1 MNLSNLMPGESRK
14 KLSRLLCVTAL
25 STCSV
30 FAYAQQ
36 QQVKLTGSNL
46 PLKSVFQQIEK
57 QTDLS
62 IDYRSQDV
70 DDSRIVKQMPKAT
83 TVQQAMN
90 QLLAGT
96 DCVVTFSN
104 GHIIIKKQ
112 VANTTNQQSKLV
124 KGTIVDA
131 TGMPVI
137 GANVMVKG
145 TTNGT
150 ITDMDGNFS
159 LEAPVGA
166 TLVVSYVGYSNQEIK
181 VGNQKNLSIA
191 LKEDSEALDELV
203 VVGYMT
209 QKKASLT
216 GAVASMKMEEN
227 LNTISTT
234 SVGNLLAGK
243 MAGVNIGTTS
253 GIPGNNPEISIRT
266 TSSWKE
272 KKYNPQPV
280 TYVIDGVVRD
290 ATDFNNLS
298 SNEIENISV
307 LKDAASAAIY
317 GSRSSGG
324 VIIVTTKKG
333 KEGKPTINYS
343 YGFSVDSR
351 TGNQD
356 LTDGVQTAELYNRVN
371 PNPSSNWTQEEIDHI
386 ASINGGWGY
395 NQLDAVWQNPTTQTH
410 NLSISGGSD
419 KIQYFGAASYVKQEG
434 FLKPMTYD
442 KYNVRLNVTADVT
455 KDLEVFVGFS
465 LNNNKTGRTATDGND
480 GNTYPND
487 TYQKLRIW
495 QPEQPVFTDSGKLMD
510 YGWSGNVGA
519 RVRGDDG
526 YHYEKFLKSTAT
538 FKATYKMPFLKGLSA
553 SVQYSKSWMNN
564 WISGYYTNYDMMLT
578 KKSGANSR
586 IISTRDEDIIGVK
599 RSNWFT
605 KDYIKKTSDWDEDQ
619 QLNFYLNY
627 SNTFNDIHRLDA
639 VLLTE
644 WYEGSIDQVYGLRE
658 SFPLYRYDQ
667 FWAASNIRENTHGG
681 GDTAKKTGRMS
692 YVGQFNYSYAD
703 KYLLSFSFREDGS
716 MNFAPSQR
724 WGFFPAGSA
733 AWVLSEESFFNKK
746 WIQFM
751 KIRGSVGLTGDDSVG
766 GWQWMESYLSNSD
779 TKHAYFGTD
788 PSKNVGLTYGKVVN
802 PNLTWEKALSYDLG
816 LDMNFL
822 DHWHF
827 TGDYWFRKS
836 YDILDNRQA
845 TLPTTYSRDMPAEN
859 YGKMNAQGID
869 LELGY
874 QGSSKDFTYH
884 GNLTLSY
891 GWNEIKY
898 KDYAENAQ
906 WIDIPIG
913 TSTSRL
919 VGYDF
924 DKIIRT
930 QEELDAFNAANPNYT
945 FNGMKPQLGDIVYK
959 DHTGPD
965 GVADGVIDD
974 WDRVVLRDR
983 NFPVIYGLNL
993 GGSWK
998 GLSLDMMFSGEL
1010 GVDKSYRSIA
1020 GNVEWNRMYAG
1031 WYDDSWTPDNPDA
1044 SLPRM
1049 VSTNVP
1055 STYRDKDSQFWFK
1068 KANFMRLKYVTLSY
1082 DLPKNQ
1088 FYNKLFDNVRLFV
1101 SGYNLFCWS
1110 SFKYYDPQLGGGND
1124 YPIMRSF
1131 NFGVDVKF

>member
-1 MNLSNLMPGESRK
+1 MKLTNLILEESRK
-14 KLSRLLCVTAL
+14 NFSRLLCVTAL
-25 STCSV
+25 STCSL

-36 QQVKLTGSNL
+36 QPVRLTGSNI
-46 PLKSVFQQIEK
+46 PLKSVFKQIEK
-57 QTDLS
+57 QTKLF
-62 IDYRSQDV
+62 IDYKSQDI
-70 DDSRIVKQMPKAT
+70 DDSRVIRNMPEKG
-83 TVQQAMN
+83 TVQEVLVK
-90 QLLAGT
+90 LLDGT
-96 DCVVTFSN
+96 DCVATYSN
-104 GHIIIKKQ
+104 GHIIIRKQ
-112 VANTTNQQSKLV
+112 VDTQSGKKSQMV

-131 TGMPVI
+131 SGEPII
-137 GANVMVKG
+137 GANVVVKG
-145 TTNGT
+145 TANGT
-150 ITDMDGNFS
+150 ITDIDGNFS
-159 LEAPVGA
+159 LDAPEGA
-166 TLVVSYVGYSNQEIK
+166 ILQVSYIGYADQEVK
-181 VGNQKNLSIA
+181 VGKQKILSIV
-191 LKEDSEALDELV
+191 LREDSKALEEVV
-203 VVGYMT
+203 VVGYLS

-216 GAVASMKMEEN
+216 GAVTSMKVEEN
-227 LNTISTT
+227 LTTIPTGSA
-234 SVGNLLAGK
+234 GNLLTGK
-243 MAGVNIGTTS
+243 MAGVKVGTTS
-253 GIPGNNPEISIRT
+253 SIPGENPSISIRT
-266 TSSWKE
+266 VSSWKD
-272 KKYNPQPV
+272 NAQPV
-280 TYVIDGVVRD
+280 TYVIDGVVRNS
-290 ATDFNNLS
+290 TDFNNLS
-298 SNEIENISV
+298 ANEIENISV

-317 GSRSSGG
+317 GSRSTGG

-356 LTDGVQTAELYNRVN
+356 LTNGVQTAELYNRVN
-371 PNPSSNWTQEEIDHI
+371 PNPATNWTQEEIDHI

-410 NLSISGGSD
+410 NLSVSGGSD

-434 FLKPMTYD
+434 FLKPLTYD

-455 KDLEVFVGFS
+455 KDLEVFVGFA
-465 LNNNKTGRTATDGND
+465 LNNNKTGKTATDGSGGAN
-480 GNTYPND
+480 PND
-487 TYQKLRIW
+487 TYAKLRIW

-526 YHYEKFLKSTAT
+526 YHHEKFLKSTAT
-538 FKATYKMPFLKGLSA
+538 FKATYKLPFLKGLSA

-564 WISGYYTNYDMMLT
+564 WVSGYYTNYDMMLT

-586 IISTRDEDIIGVK
+586 IISTRDEDIIGIK
-599 RSNWFT
+599 RSEWFT
-605 KDYIKKTSDWDEDQ
+605 KDYIKKISDWDEDQ

-627 SNTFNDIHRLDA
+627 SNTFNEIHRLDA

-644 WYEGSIDQVYGLRE
+644 WYEGSIDQVYGMRE

-667 FWAASNIRENTHGG
+667 FWAASNIRENTDGG
-681 GDTAKKTGRMS
+681 GDAAKKTGRMS

-733 AWVLSEESFFNKK
+733 AWVLSEENFFNKK

-766 GWQWMESYLSNSD
+766 GWQWQESYKQDGS
-779 TKHAYFGTD
+779 AYFGEE
-788 PSKNVGLTYGKVVN
+788 PSKSLGLTYGSVVN
-802 PNLTWEKALSYDLG
+802 PDLTWEKALSYDVG

-822 DHWHF
+822 NNWHF
-827 TGDYWFRKS
+827 TFDYWFRKS

-869 LELGY
+869 VELGY
-874 QGSSKDFTYH
+874 RGQSKDFTYFA
-884 GNLTLSY
+884 NATLSY
-891 GWNEIKY
+891 GWNEITY

-913 TSTSRL
+913 TSTTRL

-930 QEELDAFNAANPNYT
+930 QEELDAFNAANPDYT

-959 DHTGPD
+959 DHSGPD

-974 WDRVVLRDR
+974 WDRVVLRDK
-983 NFPVIYGLNL
+983 NFPVVYGLNL

-1010 GVDKSYRSIA
+1010 GADKSYRSIA

-1031 WYDDSWTPDNPDA
+1031 WYDDSWTPENPNA

-1049 VSTNVP
+1049 VSANVP
-1055 STYRDKDSQFWFK
+1055 SSYRDTDSQFWYK
-1068 KANFMRLKYVTLSY
+1068 RSNFMRLKYLTLSY

-1088 FYNKLFDNVRLFV
+1088 FYNKFFENIRVFV
-1101 SGYNLFCWS
+1101 TGYNLFCWS
-1110 SFKYYDPQLGGGND
+1110 SFKYYDPGLGNGND
-1124 YPIMRSF
+1124 YPVMRSF